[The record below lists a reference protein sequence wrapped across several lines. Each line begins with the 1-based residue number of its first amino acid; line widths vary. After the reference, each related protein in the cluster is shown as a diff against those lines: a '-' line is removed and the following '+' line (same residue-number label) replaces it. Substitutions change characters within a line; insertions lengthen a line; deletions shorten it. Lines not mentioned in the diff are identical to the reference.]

1 VLPRWSERGSALIHA
16 LPPTDPVFEA
26 YRAVRSGIAFAGV
39 DSPVHSLTVT
49 SCAPGEGKSSL
60 AMNLATCLAYDGARV
75 CVVDCDLRRP
85 AQHRAFPSLGN
96 AVGLSSVLTG
106 EVPLAEAVQE
116 TPIPGLSVL
125 TSGPLPQNPGRL
137 VESLRLRQVLQ
148 ELGRTY
154 AMVIID
160 APPVLAVADAV
171 ALARATKG
179 TLLVVEAGVTT
190 RRMLLDL
197 RQRLD
202 TAGIEPIGA
211 VLAKVDVRDGG
222 YGYYRAYKELYARR
236 DVPPDA
242 AAGGAP

>member
-1 VLPRWSERGSALIHA
+1 
-16 LPPTDPVFEA
+16 
-26 YRAVRSGIAFAGV
+26 
-39 DSPVHSLTVT
+39 
-49 SCAPGEGKSSL
+49 
-60 AMNLATCLAYDGARV
+60 
-75 CVVDCDLRRP
+75 
-85 AQHRAFPSLGN
+85 
-96 AVGLSSVLTG
+96 
-106 EVPLAEAVQE
+106 
-116 TPIPGLSVL
+116 VL